1 MASLFELAGSV
12 KEAIFAALHAVMAK
26 PFRVATPEAVVY
38 QVLIR
43 VVDGAA
49 QSLSALSSVAKCHIA
64 TNALNSNEIEIRAA
78 FTRAGLSPFIP
89 KAIGVAARRQR
100 NSAP

>member
-12 KEAIFAALHAVMAK
+12 KEAIFAALHAVTAK
-26 PFRVATPEAVVY
+26 RFRLAPPEGVVY

-49 QSLSALSSVAKCHIA
+49 QSLSALSSVA
-64 TNALNSNEIEIRAA
+64 
-78 FTRAGLSPFIP
+78 
-89 KAIGVAARRQR
+89 
-100 NSAP
+100 